1 MKMVRP
7 GAEAGPVDQ
16 GLSYPTYSLPMLGLS
31 QEALGRGA
39 PTYPPRVGGGVS
51 AFPFHWFPPAP
62 PQEAAAK
69 GLQGT
74 HILPHNGEVNI
85 VGVRTLVGA

>member
-1 MKMVRP
+1 M
-7 GAEAGPVDQ
+7 DQ
-16 GLSYPTYSLPMLGLS
+16 GLSYPTYSLLMLGLS
-31 QEALGRGA
+31 QEAWGRVA
-39 PTYPPRVGGGVS
+39 PTHPPRVPGGLLQVGGGVS

-85 VGVRTLVGA
+85 VG